1 MGWCAKGMVV
11 RVSQVKL
18 GWRGNKI
25 SMASK
30 IAEILLYSKHLLC
43 ACELGIA
50 APRVLFIEN

>member
-1 MGWCAKGMVV
+1 MDSRAWDGVLKFLKGMVV

-30 IAEILLYSKHLLC
+30 IAEILLYSKHLYY
-43 ACELGIA
+43 
-50 APRVLFIEN
+50 VS